1 MKKVT
6 KAFLQGLKMKLPM
19 PPTPVYY
26 EPPGKFENM
35 SIGNMQVRPVANIEG
50 GRSVNEIP
58 IYIPTGKTEAIRTKN
73 RASGDI
79 DVNFATPSMVEGQPT
94 VFGMGGS
101 GNFMEGQV
109 DYPQELQVYG
119 APESQKFGQGLTVD
133 QLRAY
138 LSMPI
143 TENTNLN
150 IQGQINPY
158 YIDPVDGTPL
168 GKEKNIGANIEYRF

>member
-1 MKKVT
+1 MDIKS
-6 KAFLQGLKMKLPM
+6 FFSNLKMKAP
-19 PPTPVYY
+19 
-26 EPPGKFENM
+26 
-35 SIGNMQVRPVANIEG
+35 QVDISG
-50 GRSVNEIP
+50 GRSVNQFAVNLPTSTPNITEI
-58 IYIPTGKTEAIRTKN
+58 KN
-73 RASGDI
+73 RASGNVDL
-79 DVNFATPSMVEGQPT
+79 NFEAPSMVEGQTT

-158 YIDPVDGTPL
+158 YFDPVDGTPL